1 MINFV
6 LTNQIFFAL
15 NKIRMNPKLLYSAL
29 AAIVVAVEEG
39 ARNLLRSNGQKKL
52 QERVNA
58 AAPTTPIKK
67 DLGVEDDHIQLAILK
82 KSNIDLVHCQELPMD
97 ENEKNEWKTL
107 ISTLGSESIK
117 TVLNTSAFN
126 GLLKCDAPLKDL
138 CRIKDNPDAMRGFI
152 MTDGKFSKHA
162 SFSEIGLSNVAP
174 LLVYQCMAAVTSQYY
189 QQIITERLNAIDIKL
204 DNIIKI
210 LTADDRAKLKV
221 AYNRFI
227 ELNKKSTYDI
237 ADKQIVSEF
246 SGYVEIV
253 REKYREL
260 LSGIVNL
267 NASYKWSDKEEAKLK
282 IQCLQK
288 SHYFDYLDMVMHAE
302 VLTFIASVI
311 SIKVAKFLGNHED
324 IKIYADRINLDYW
337 NNYVDQFYKIRHD
350 VVKYL
355 EFEADASWIQGESI
369 VAMKNEQLKKFKDI
383 EESMKKLQSQFNHK
397 TTQYIEIHEDGTLK
411 KYIHLAAS

>member
-1 MINFV
+1 
-6 LTNQIFFAL
+6 
-15 NKIRMNPKLLYSAL
+15 
-29 AAIVVAVEEG
+29 
-39 ARNLLRSNGQKKL
+39 
-52 QERVNA
+52 
-58 AAPTTPIKK
+58 
-67 DLGVEDDHIQLAILK
+67 
-82 KSNIDLVHCQELPMD
+82 
-97 ENEKNEWKTL
+97 
-107 ISTLGSESIK
+107 
-117 TVLNTSAFN
+117 
-126 GLLKCDAPLKDL
+126 
-138 CRIKDNPDAMRGFI
+138 
-152 MTDGKFSKHA
+152 MTDGKISKHA
-162 SFSEIGLSNVAP
+162 SFSEIGLSYVAP